1 MFMEEH
7 ETGQQHKSGYIAI
20 IGKPNAGKSTLLN
33 QVMGIKLSIATH
45 KPQTTRHRIMGI
57 YSDDDCQIIL
67 MDTPGVITP
76 KYKLQEAMMGFVERA
91 RTDADIVLHVV
102 DAADPELYDAE
113 NELLDRISKPVLLVL
128 NKSDL
133 VSEEQ
138 AGAIVTGLRA
148 GREYADVLIVSAL
161 TGAGTDAMLDTLKA
175 MLPPGPPF
183 YPKDQL
189 SEAPERFF
197 VSELIRE
204 QLFLQYRQE
213 IPYSCAVN
221 IVDFSDD
228 EDLTRIDAEIVVNR
242 NSQKGMIIGKG
253 GQALKKLGT
262 AARATIE
269 QFLDRKIYLALHVK
283 VRDKWR
289 DNDAFIRS
297 YGYGGG

>member
-1 MFMEEH
+1 MLMEEH
-7 ETGQQHKSGYIAI
+7 ETGQHKSGYIAI

-138 AGAIVTGLRA
+138 AGAIVNGLRA

-175 MLPPGPPF
+175 MLPTGPPF

-262 AARATIE
+262 ASRATIE

>member
-1 MFMEEH
+1 MEEH
-7 ETGQQHKSGYIAI
+7 EAGQHKSGYIAI

-33 QVMGIKLSIATH
+33 QVMSIKLSIATH
-45 KPQTTRHRIMGI
+45 KPQTTRHRILGI

-76 KYKLQEAMMGFVERA
+76 KYKLQEAMMAFVDRA

-262 AARATIE
+262 ASRATIE

-289 DNDAFIRS
+289 DNDTFIRS

>member
-1 MFMEEH
+1 MSEID
-7 ETGQQHKSGYIAI
+7 QKQHKSGYIAI

-33 QVMGIKLSIATH
+33 RVMGIKLSIATH

-57 YSDDDCQIIL
+57 YSDDNSQIIL
-67 MDTPGVITP
+67 MDTPGVISP

-91 RTDADIVLHVV
+91 RSDADIVLHVV
-102 DAADPELYDAE
+102 DAADPQLYDAE

-128 NKSDL
+128 NKTDL
-133 VSEEQ
+133 VSSEQ
-138 AGAIVTGLRA
+138 AGAIVAGLQV
-148 GREYADVLIVSAL
+148 GRKYTAVEVVSAL
-161 TGAGTDAMLDTLKA
+161 TGEGTDGLLETVKSL
-175 MLPPGPPF
+175 LPPGPPF

-228 EDLTRIDAEIVVNR
+228 DDLTRIDAEIVVNR

-253 GQALKKLGT
+253 GLALKKLGT
-262 AARATIE
+262 AARGSIE
-269 QFLDRKIYLALHVK
+269 EFLVRKIFLSLHVK
-283 VRDKWR
+283 VREKWR
-289 DNDAFIRS
+289 DNDTFLRS
-297 YGYGGG
+297 YGYGGS

>member
-1 MFMEEH
+1 MSEID
-7 ETGQQHKSGYIAI
+7 QKQHKSGYIAI

-33 QVMGIKLSIATH
+33 RVMGIKLSIATH

-57 YSDDDCQIIL
+57 YSDDDTQIIL
-67 MDTPGVITP
+67 MDTPGVISP

-91 RTDADIVLHVV
+91 RSDADIVLHVV

-128 NKSDL
+128 NKTDL
-133 VSEEQ
+133 VSSEQ
-138 AGAIVTGLRA
+138 AGAIVEGLKA
-148 GREYADVLIVSAL
+148 GRKYTAVELVSAL
-161 TGAGTDAMLDTLKA
+161 TGEGTAGLLETVKSL
-175 MLPPGPPF
+175 LPPGPPF

-221 IVDFSDD
+221 IVDFSDGD
-228 EDLTRIDAEIVVNR
+228 DLTRIDAEIVVNR

-253 GQALKKLGT
+253 GLALKKLGT
-262 AARATIE
+262 AARGSIE
-269 QFLDRKIYLALHVK
+269 EFLDRKIFLSLHVK
-283 VRDKWR
+283 VREKWR
-289 DNDAFIRS
+289 DNDTFIRS
-297 YGYGGG
+297 YGYGGS

>member
-1 MFMEEH
+1 MEER
-7 ETGQQHKSGYIAI
+7 EEGQHKSGYIAI

-33 QVMGIKLSIATH
+33 RVMGIKLSIATH

-57 YSDDDCQIIL
+57 YSDDDSQIIL
-67 MDTPGVITP
+67 MDTPGVISP

-91 RTDADIVLHVV
+91 RSDADIVLHVV

-128 NKSDL
+128 NKTDL
-133 VSEEQ
+133 VSREQ
-138 AGAIVTGLRA
+138 AGTIVAGLQA
-148 GREYADVLIVSAL
+148 GRKYAAVEVVSAL
-161 TGAGTDAMLDTLKA
+161 TGEGTDGMLEKVKSL
-175 MLPPGPPF
+175 LPPGPPF

-228 EDLTRIDAEIVVNR
+228 DDLTRIDAEIVVNR

-253 GQALKKLGT
+253 GLALKKLGT
-262 AARATIE
+262 AARGSIE
-269 QFLDRKIYLALHVK
+269 QFLDRKIFLSLHVK

-289 DNDAFIRS
+289 DNDTFLRS
-297 YGYGGG
+297 YGYGNT

>member
-1 MFMEEH
+1 MSEID
-7 ETGQQHKSGYIAI
+7 QNQHKSGYIAI

-33 QVMGIKLSIATH
+33 RVMGIKLSIATH

-57 YSDDDCQIIL
+57 YSDDDTQIIL
-67 MDTPGVITP
+67 MDTPGVISP

-91 RTDADIVLHVV
+91 RSDADIVLHVV

-128 NKSDL
+128 NKTDL
-133 VSEEQ
+133 VSNEQ
-138 AGAIVTGLRA
+138 AGTIVAGLQA
-148 GREYADVLIVSAL
+148 GRKYTAVEVVSAL
-161 TGAGTDAMLDTLKA
+161 TGEGTDGLLETVKSL
-175 MLPPGPPF
+175 LPPGPPF

-228 EDLTRIDAEIVVNR
+228 DDLTRIDAEIVVNR

-253 GQALKKLGT
+253 GLALKKLGT
-262 AARATIE
+262 AARGSIE
-269 QFLDRKIYLALHVK
+269 QFLDRKIFLSLHVK
-283 VRDKWR
+283 VREKWR
-289 DNDAFIRS
+289 DNDTFLRS
-297 YGYGGG
+297 YGYGGS

>member
-7 ETGQQHKSGYIAI
+7 EEGQQHKSGYIAI